1 MAGPMPQNAFGP
13 SVSTEQSFQRASKLL
28 QETFMIFREGLYD
41 QNTMFTFLDE
51 GNVVLTH
58 DFPKDPLDARMA
70 ADFVPIYDLPY
81 AAPYVL
87 NDYPEQVKRTLL
99 MIFQCMDST
108 IVMAPMI
115 NAILGPYCS
124 RIEEVHFQP
133 KNEALWARW
142 LGDDQRVTHYI
153 LRATL
158 AGSGAQ
164 YAVDLTGP
172 QYNWHDSPPT
182 APWDWYSQNRVAS
195 ISYCV
200 DSAQHSLH
208 SVFTDYVEDW
218 LCDFTS
224 EGTPVFH
231 DDPHRAVASLPQ
243 RFTHGRWMLRR
254 DFADG
259 IAGFEATCLPL
270 AHVVGLPEPQ
280 YAFYAERFLQHMRDW
295 VGSVPGR
302 WPAIAATYGVT
313 GPVAHEIRTRRLVD
327 QQVGCGHY
335 VSRTT
340 GQRLQENT
348 AYSNFMTYHG
358 RPAMEAQWDDDY
370 PSPAQVQQ
378 AIAALYDPS
387 LPGFRPHSQPPNFLD
402 SNPLNIV
409 GVTAPR
415 GATAS
420 PAAPSGGATNGIA
433 LQQPPLTLPT
443 IDASTDVNRLLAAH
457 GVAPLGQMA
466 QHQIDRMMADETNAT
481 AAQNAEQ
488 LTWRQFINFDE

>member
-1 MAGPMPQNAFGP
+1 MAGPMPQNAFVP
-13 SVSTEQSFQRASKLL
+13 SVPTAQSFQRASKLL

-41 QNTMFTFLDE
+41 QDTMFTFLDE
-51 GNVVLTH
+51 GNVVLSH
-58 DFPKDPLDARMA
+58 DLPKDPLDARMA

-87 NDYPEQVKRTLL
+87 NAYPERVKRTLL

-182 APWDWYSQNRVAS
+182 APWDWYALNRVSS

-200 DSAQHSLH
+200 DSARDSLY
-208 SVFTDYVEDW
+208 SIFTDYVEDW

-231 DDPHRAVASLPQ
+231 DDPRRAVPSLSQ
-243 RFTHGRWMLRR
+243 HFTHGRWMLRR

-259 IAGFEATCLPL
+259 IAGFEASCLPL
-270 AHVVGLPEPQ
+270 AHVAGLPEPQ

-295 VGSVPGR
+295 VRSVPAR
-302 WPAIAATYGVT
+302 WPAIAATYGVA
-313 GPVAHEIRTRRLVD
+313 GPVAHDIRTRRLVD
-327 QQVGCGHY
+327 QQVGCGRY
-335 VSRTT
+335 VSRQT
-340 GQRLQENT
+340 GERFQENA
-348 AYSNFMTYHG
+348 AYSNFMAYHG
-358 RPAMEAQWDDDY
+358 RQATDAQWGNFL
-370 PSPAQVQQ
+370 SPQPAT
-378 AIAALYDPS
+378 AAFNDPT
-387 LPGFRPHSQPPNFLD
+387 LPVFRPHSPPSNFMD

-415 GATAS
+415 GAPAS
-420 PAAPSGGATNGIA
+420 PAAPQGGVTAFHGQRAAT
-433 LQQPPLTLPT
+433 QQPPLTLPT

-457 GVAPLGQMA
+457 GVTPLGQMG
-466 QHQIDRMMADETNAT
+466 QQQIDRMMADETNST
-481 AAQNAEQ
+481 AARDAEQ